1 MAIRNTMKEKLQA
14 GKPVVGVSLTFFSP
28 TMAELCGYAGFD
40 YVRIDCEHGP
50 MDPVSAEH
58 MIRACEAVGVTPM
71 VRPPTN
77 QAHET
82 LRLLDAG
89 ALGVLAPGIHT
100 VEDARRA
107 AMSVRYYPEGER
119 GLAGVRWSRYGSLG
133 PLPDVVKM
141 ENDAMFLMALIESAE
156 GVENLDEIVKVAGV
170 DAIAIGPNDLSQS
183 MGKPART
190 GDPEVQAAIDKIID
204 KALAAG
210 KYVHY
215 GANDADSAK
224 KLIDRGVQIVEIT
237 GTALFVSAGKT
248 ITKLFQ

>member
-1 MAIRNTMKEKLQA
+1 MAIRNTMKEKLAA

-40 YVRIDCEHGP
+40 FVRIDCEHGP

-58 MIRACEAVGVTPM
+58 MIRAAEAVGITPI
-71 VRPPTN
+71 VRPPAN
-77 QAHET
+77 LPHET

-100 VEDARRA
+100 VEDAKRA
-107 AMSVRYYPEGER
+107 AKSVRYYPEGER

-133 PLPDVVKM
+133 PLSNVVKM
-141 ENDAMFLMALIESAE
+141 ENDAMFLLALIESAQ
-156 GVENLDEIVKVAGV
+156 GVENAAEIVKVPGI

-183 MGKPART
+183 MGKPAQV
-190 GDPEVQAAIDKIID
+190 GDPEVRAAIDKVID
-204 KALAAG
+204 IALGAG
-210 KYVHY
+210 KYVHF
-215 GANDADSAK
+215 GASDPESAK

-237 GTALFVSAGKT
+237 GTALFISAGKA